1 MQKIVITGRLS
12 VGLMMAL
19 AADGFE
25 VAQAGNSFTVQP
37 QCDLSF
43 RDDIGRLRSARTGY
57 GPAKK
62 GKGGKVK
69 RW

>member
-25 VAQAGNSFTVQP
+25 VAQAGNMQP